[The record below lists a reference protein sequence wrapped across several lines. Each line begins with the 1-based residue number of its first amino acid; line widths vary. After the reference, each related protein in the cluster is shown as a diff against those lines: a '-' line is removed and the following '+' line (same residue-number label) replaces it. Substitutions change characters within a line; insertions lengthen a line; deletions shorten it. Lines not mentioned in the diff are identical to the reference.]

1 MTASGSTDMPLDNH
15 QKPNIVRSVLGFD
28 FGTTR
33 MGVAVGQ
40 SVTGTAQPLDPIK
53 AKDGIP
59 NWDDIT
65 KIVEEWKPDVF
76 VVGLPLDMDGTENE
90 MCQRARKFAKR
101 LHGRFNRPYHMM
113 DERLSSYEAKGQV
126 IARGGNRN
134 FKDNSVDGLA
144 AQMILETW
152 FAESL

>member
-1 MTASGSTDMPLDNH
+1 MTVTPSQSDN
-15 QKPNIVRSVLGFD
+15 QKPNTVNTVLGFD

-33 MGVAVGQ
+33 MGVAIGQ
-40 SVTGTAQPLDPIK
+40 SITGSATPLAPLK
-53 AKDGIP
+53 AKEGIP
-59 NWDDIT
+59 NWDEIAKLVD
-65 KIVEEWKPDVF
+65 EWKPDAF
-76 VVGLPLDMDGTENE
+76 VVGLPLDMDGSENE

-152 FAESL
+152 FMESTD

>member
-1 MTASGSTDMPLDNH
+1 MTVTPSQSDKS
-15 QKPNIVRSVLGFD
+15 KPNTVNTVLGFD

-33 MGVAVGQ
+33 MGVAIGQ
-40 SVTGTAQPLDPIK
+40 SITGSATPLAPLK
-53 AKDGIP
+53 AKEGIP
-59 NWDDIT
+59 NWDQIQKLVD
-65 KIVEEWKPDVF
+65 EWKPDAF
-76 VVGLPLDMDGTENE
+76 VVGLPLDMDGSENE

-126 IARGGNRN
+126 IARGGHRN
-134 FKDNSVDGLA
+134 FKENSVDGLA

-152 FAESL
+152 FMESTA